1 MASTSL
7 GPIRSEIPA
16 GCGRKARAVEQEARA
31 QRVVLPDRQGGQ
43 LEVTCLIASE
53 VNAPTGAKPVVWCL
67 LTNRLAGTLPAVI
80 ELVGWC
86 RARGKLSF
94 FLVPKEGCHFKR
106 LLLLT
111 PSGCRPRWR
120 RTWSLPDALTA

>member
-67 LTNRLAGTLPAVI
+67 LTNRLTGKLSAVI

-86 RARGKLSF
+86 RARWEIELFPPNAQRGLS
-94 FLVPKEGCHFKR
+94 L
-106 LLLLT
+106 
-111 PSGCRPRWR
+111 
-120 RTWSLPDALTA
+120 

>member
-1 MASTSL
+1 MASTPL
-7 GPIRSEIPA
+7 RHIRFEMPA
-16 GCGRKARAVEQEARA
+16 GRGRKARAVEQEVRA

-86 RARGKLSF
+86 RARWEIELFSPNAQRGLS
-94 FLVPKEGCHFKR
+94 L
-106 LLLLT
+106 
-111 PSGCRPRWR
+111 
-120 RTWSLPDALTA
+120 